1 MLGLNIVEVP
11 PIFYRNVASEVGQK
25 VCLQYHIESS
35 HTGQHLSVLRNFI
48 SEKVGIPPSNIQRNL
63 LIIYFIL

>member
-1 MLGLNIVEVP
+1 MLRLNIVEVP

-25 VCLQYHIESS
+25 VCLQYHIESGQA
-35 HTGQHLSVLRNFI
+35 GQHLAVLRNFI

-63 LIIYFIL
+63 LIINLLL